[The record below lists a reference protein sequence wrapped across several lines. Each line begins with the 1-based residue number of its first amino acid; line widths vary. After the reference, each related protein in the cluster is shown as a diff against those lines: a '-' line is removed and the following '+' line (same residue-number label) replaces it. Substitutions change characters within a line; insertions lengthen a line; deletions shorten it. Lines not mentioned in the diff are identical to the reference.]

1 MLTKSQQ
8 GVGNC
13 SIFWH
18 SDKWNWH
25 FGRTMDD
32 TDRHLVSLLRDNAR
46 LPVATLAKKLGVS
59 RGTVQNRIARLI
71 ATGSIEGFT
80 VRAKPDTGTIRAIML
95 IEIEGERSDRIVD
108 ELKKFP
114 EVRAVHTTN
123 GRWDMVIELATD
135 SLQTFDRVLHR
146 IRQITGVSASETSL
160 LLSSYVF

>member
-1 MLTKSQQ
+1 
-8 GVGNC
+8 
-13 SIFWH
+13 
-18 SDKWNWH
+18 
-25 FGRTMDD
+25 MDD

-71 ATGSIEGFT
+71 ATGAIEGFT
-80 VRAKPDTGTIRAIML
+80 VRAKPDAGTIRAIML
-95 IEIEGERSDRIVD
+95 IGIEGERSDRIVE

-160 LLSSYVF
+160 LLSSYLF

>member
-1 MLTKSQQ
+1 
-8 GVGNC
+8 
-13 SIFWH
+13 
-18 SDKWNWH
+18 
-25 FGRTMDD
+25 MDD
-32 TDRHLVSLLRDNAR
+32 TDHHLISLLRDNAR

-95 IEIEGERSDRIVD
+95 IEIEGERSDRIVE

>member
-1 MLTKSQQ
+1 
-8 GVGNC
+8 
-13 SIFWH
+13 
-18 SDKWNWH
+18 
-25 FGRTMDD
+25 MDD

-71 ATGSIEGFT
+71 ATGGIEGFT
-80 VRAKPDTGTIRAIML
+80 VRAKPDAGTIRAIML
-95 IEIEGERSDRIVD
+95 IEIEGERSDRIVE

-146 IRQITGVSASETSL
+146 IRLITGVSASETSL